1 MQKKKFTTRQMAL
14 DAVLAAVCAVLGY
27 YGPDLGNL
35 KITFEGLPVILA
47 ALLCSPLDGAAVGGI
62 GTLLYQLLR
71 YGVTATTPLWILP
84 YILCGLL
91 VGWIGDRCAPEKSF
105 PRLAATVLAGEG
117 LIFLLNTLVIY
128 ADSKIYGY
136 YSYAYVF
143 GSFWIR
149 LGICAVKTL
158 LYAAVLPGLL
168 AALRRAGAPRRKT
181 RQRSLVT
188 ARRAALTPEERGQAS
203 AAICR
208 RLLEMPRVQQA
219 NTVLS
224 YRALPEEVDLSL
236 LNDALLQRGVRLC
249 FPVSLAGGVL
259 QAWEPGSWKQGRY
272 GIWEPD
278 RADSVQV
285 APEEVDLIL
294 APCVGFDKKRDRLG
308 HGAGY
313 YDRFLASR
321 RCRTLCLCY
330 EALLCEFIP
339 TDGHD
344 VRMDAVATEKGIWT

>member
-1 MQKKKFTTRQMAL
+1 MQKRSFTTRQMAL

-27 YGPDLGNL
+27 YGPDLGNM

-181 RQRSLVT
+181 RQRALITS
-188 ARRAALTPEERGQAS
+188 RRAALTPEEREQAS

-219 NTVLS
+219 KTVLS

-236 LNDALLQRGVRLC
+236 LNDALRQRGVRLC

-285 APEEVDLIL
+285 APEELDLVL

-313 YDRFLASR
+313 YDRFLPQTRAAAVAVAF
-321 RCRTLCLCY
+321 
-330 EALLCEFIP
+330 EAQKLPRVAADRL
-339 TDGHD
+339 D
-344 VRMDAVATEKGIWT
+344 RAMDAIVTDERVY

>member
-1 MQKKKFTTRQMAL
+1 MQKSKFTTRQMAL

-27 YGPDLGNL
+27 YGPDLGNM

-71 YGVTATTPLWILP
+71 YGVKATTPLWILP

-91 VGWIGDRCAPEKSF
+91 VGWLGDHCAPEKSF

-149 LGICAVKTL
+149 LGICAAKTV

-168 AALRRAGAPRRKT
+168 AALRRAGAPSRKARQRKT
-181 RQRSLVT
+181 VA
-188 ARRAALTPEERGQAS
+188 ARRAALTPEERELAS

-208 RLLEMPRVQQA
+208 RLLEMPRLHQA
-219 NTVLS
+219 KTVLS
-224 YRALPEEVDLSL
+224 YRALPEEVDLSAL
-236 LNDALLQRGVRLC
+236 HDALRQRGVRLC

-259 QAWEPGSWKQGRY
+259 EAWEPKSWKQGRY
-272 GIWEPD
+272 GIFEPD
-278 RADSVQV
+278 RADSVKV
-285 APEEVDLIL
+285 APEEIDLIL

-313 YDRFLASR
+313 YDRYLPQTPAAAVAVAF
-321 RCRTLCLCY
+321 
-330 EALLCEFIP
+330 EAQKLPRVSADRF
-339 TDGHD
+339 D
-344 VRMDAVATEKGIWT
+344 RAMDAIVTEERVY